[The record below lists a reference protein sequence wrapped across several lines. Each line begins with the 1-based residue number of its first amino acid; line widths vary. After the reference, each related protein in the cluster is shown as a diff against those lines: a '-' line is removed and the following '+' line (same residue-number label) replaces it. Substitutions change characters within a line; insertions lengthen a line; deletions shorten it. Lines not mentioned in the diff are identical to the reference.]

1 MVKVNETALP
11 GVGLRHEF
19 DTSVGSRVAVITHRS
34 GRREILV
41 YEAEDPDAAREV
53 VTLDEAESHT
63 LAELLGGTKVTQ
75 HLATMFQHSLAGLS
89 IEWIGVPGH
98 WHCTGRTIGDLRLR
112 TRTGVSVIAILRGDE
127 TLPSPGPETRIDR
140 DDTVVAVG
148 TPEGLQTAI
157 EIFETGATA

>member
-1 MVKVNETALP
+1 MVKVDETALP

-19 DTSVGSRVAVITHRS
+19 DVSAGNRVAVITHRS

-41 YEAEDPDAAREV
+41 YEAEDPDAAHEV
-53 VTLDEAESHT
+53 LTLDEDESHT

-75 HLATMFQHSLAGLS
+75 HLATMFQHSLRGLS

-98 WHCTGRTIGDLRLR
+98 WHCAGRSIGDLRLR
-112 TRTGVSVIAILRGDE
+112 TRTGVSVIAILRGEE
-127 TLPSPGPETRIDR
+127 TVPSPGP
-140 DDTVVAVG
+140 DTHIQREDTIVAVG
-148 TPEGLQTAI
+148 TPDGLQAAI

>member
-1 MVKVNETALP
+1 MVRVDETALP

-19 DTSVGSRVAVITHRS
+19 DASEGSRVAVITHRS

-53 VTLDEAESHT
+53 LTLDEDESHT

-75 HLATMFQHSLAGLS
+75 HLATMFQRSFAGMS
-89 IEWIGVPGH
+89 IEWIGIPKH
-98 WHCTGRTIGDLRLR
+98 WHCAGLAIGDLRLR

-127 TLPSPGPETRIDR
+127 TLASPGPETVIQSE
-140 DDTVVAVG
+140 DTVVAVG

-157 EIFETGATA
+157 AIFETGATA